1 MKRRIESTVAPRDAG
16 KTLLAMLA
24 ERFTYRSEDEWKERI
39 RRGELSV
46 NERSA
51 APETLL
57 AAGDAVRYQPED
69 LVEPPVRSDFRIV
82 RKEADF
88 LVIDKPGN
96 LPVHPAGPYF
106 EHTLWGLLHEECPEL
121 HFVNRLDRETSGLL
135 LAARSASG
143 AAILSK
149 QLPTMFKRYLV
160 IVHGAFAG
168 QVRAE
173 GTLVRDEASAV
184 RKKRRFLSGGETG
197 ERAVTE
203 LRELRQVRGFTLVEA
218 VLHTGRFHQVRAT
231 LSSLGFPVVGD
242 KLYGPDE
249 NLYRKLRGDRLD
261 AEDRARLI
269 LDRQA
274 LHCAE
279 LGFRHPVS
287 GEELRF
293 ASPLPPEMAA
303 LLE

>member
-1 MKRRIESTVAPRDAG
+1 MKRRIESIVPVRDAG

-24 ERFTYRSEDEWKERI
+24 GRFTYRSGEEWQERI
-39 RRGELSV
+39 RRGELFV
-46 NERSA
+46 NGLPA
-51 APETLL
+51 TPETIL
-57 AAGDAVRYQPED
+57 APGDTVRYQPGD

-82 RKEADF
+82 LEDADL

-106 EHTLWGLLHEECPEL
+106 EHTLWGLLHDDHPEL

-135 LAARSASG
+135 LAARNAVC
-143 AAILSK
+143 AAQLSR

-160 IVHGAFAG
+160 IVHGAFSGAMTAAG
-168 QVRAE
+168 A
-173 GTLVRDEASAV
+173 LVRDETSAI
-184 RKKRRFLSGGETG
+184 RKKRRFLPGATTG
-197 ERAVTE
+197 ERAVTD
-203 LRELRQVRGFTLVEA
+203 LRELRQANGFTLVEA

-231 LSSLGFPVVGD
+231 LASLGFPVAGD
-242 KLYGPDE
+242 KLYGLDE
-249 NLYRKLRGDRLD
+249 GFYLRLRGDRLTP
-261 AEDRARLI
+261 EDRAKLI

-274 LHCAE
+274 LHCAA

-293 ASPLPPEMAA
+293 TSALPPEMAA